1 MATAYR
7 PGFRSFSGRLQ
18 NYLFLPNWLS
28 QPLCSSFTGSSEAQV
43 TQAPRHLITETGK
56 KLIITCS
63 QNMNHDYMFWY
74 RQDSGL
80 GLKLIYY
87 SINADHVDKGEV
99 SDGYSVS
106 RNEKKAFPLTLES
119 TRVSQTSLYLCASSY
134 HSSAQPAALCTKRT
148 ATWARSLYSQE
159 APLQSR
165 ESTIF
170 SHYQQPWELSITPR
184 PRGLSAGH
192 FT

>member
-1 MATAYR
+1 
-7 PGFRSFSGRLQ
+7 
-18 NYLFLPNWLS
+18 
-28 QPLCSSFTGSSEAQV
+28 
-43 TQAPRHLITETGK
+43 
-56 KLIITCS
+56 
-63 QNMNHDYMFWY
+63 MNHDYMFWY

-99 SDGYSVS
+99 SEGYSVS
-106 RNEKKAFPLTLES
+106 RKDKKAFLLTLES
-119 TRVSQTSLYLCASSY
+119 TRVNQTSLYLCGSSY

-159 APLQSR
+159 SPLQSR

-170 SHYQQPWELSITPR
+170 SHYQ
-184 PRGLSAGH
+184 
-192 FT
+192 